1 MTDSLSHAQMLSTM
15 RKQRI
20 QDFLFHK
27 VTMLFALSVLIV
39 LVGIIISLIMESIPA
54 FKTFGLHFI
63 VSAEWDPVNDQY
75 GALIPIIGT
84 LVTSVIA
91 LLIAFPVSFGIALFL
106 TEICPAWLRR
116 PLGTAVEL
124 LAGVPSII
132 YGIWG
137 LFVFAPLFADHVQPI
152 LKATLGNVPV
162 IALLIAFPVSFGIAL
177 FLTEI
182 CPAWLRRPLGTAVEL
197 LAGVPSII
205 YGIWGLFVFA
215 PLFADHVQP
224 ILKATLGNVPIIGQL
239 FSGPMMG
246 IGLLT
251 AGLVLA
257 IMIIPFIAS
266 VMRDVFEIVP
276 AVLKESAYGLGCTRW
291 EVVRKIVL
299 PYTKTGVVGGVMLGL
314 GRALGETMAVT
325 FVIGNANK
333 LSWSLFAAGNS
344 ITSLLANEFGE
355 AQSELHVASLF
366 SLALILFVIT
376 FIVLSAAKLMLAGMS
391 RKEGTK

>member
-1 MTDSLSHAQMLSTM
+1 MTDSISHAQMLSTM

-20 QDFLFHK
+20 QDFMFHK

-54 FKTFGLHFI
+54 FKSFGLHFI
-63 VSAEWDPVNDQY
+63 ASAEWDPVNDQY
-75 GALIPIIGT
+75 GALIPIVGT

-162 IALLIAFPVSFGIAL
+162 
-177 FLTEI
+177 
-182 CPAWLRRPLGTAVEL
+182 
-197 LAGVPSII
+197 
-205 YGIWGLFVFA
+205 
-215 PLFADHVQP
+215 
-224 ILKATLGNVPIIGQL
+224 IGQL

-355 AQSELHVASLF
+355 AQSALHVSSLF

>member
-1 MTDSLSHAQMLSTM
+1 MTDSISHTAMMSVM
-15 RKQRI
+15 RKQRM

-27 VTMLFALSVLIV
+27 VTMLFALSVLVV
-39 LVGIIISLIMESIPA
+39 LVGIIISLILESIPA

-63 VSAEWDPVNDQY
+63 FSAEWDPVNDQY

-137 LFVFAPLFADHVQPI
+137 LFVFAPLFADYVQPV
-152 LKATLGNVPV
+152 LKATLGNVP
-162 IALLIAFPVSFGIAL
+162 LIGP
-177 FLTEI
+177 
-182 CPAWLRRPLGTAVEL
+182 
-197 LAGVPSII
+197 
-205 YGIWGLFVFA
+205 
-215 PLFADHVQP
+215 
-224 ILKATLGNVPIIGQL
+224 L

-355 AQSELHVASLF
+355 AQSELHVSSLF